1 MIETHFGLKRRPF
14 FLHPEDAPYAATAFE
29 TCRTTIL
36 EGLASGEELV
46 VVAGLPGVGKSLLAR
61 VIAQQVDA
69 QVAYVNTTV
78 NNRAGLLQAILYDL
92 GLPHE
97 CRPERELRLTLV
109 DHLLSEFAAGRRTL
123 FLIDEAH
130 SLRVELLEELRTLLN
145 LEGALQIVLFGQPN
159 LLDTLHRPELVS
171 LRQRIGHLLTLE
183 PLQAEEAGDY
193 VLHQLRQA
201 GAGAN
206 VIGTEALQL
215 LVQACQGVPR
225 LLNQAM
231 TRALRLTAQANA
243 HEVEVEVL
251 LDVLNSLGL
260 DVESTHPPVA
270 EPTCRL
276 FAPAH
281 RA

>member
-1 MIETHFGLKRRPF
+1 M
-14 FLHPEDAPYAATAFE
+14 
-29 TCRTTIL
+29 
-36 EGLASGEELV
+36 
-46 VVAGLPGVGKSLLAR
+46 
-61 VIAQQVDA
+61 
-69 QVAYVNTTV
+69 
-78 NNRAGLLQAILYDL
+78 
-92 GLPHE
+92 
-97 CRPERELRLTLV
+97 RLTLV

-130 SLRVELLEELRTLLN
+130 CLGVELLEELRTLLN
-145 LEGALQIVLFGQPN
+145 LEGALQMVLFGQPD
-159 LLDTLHRPELVS
+159 LLDTLQRPELVS
-171 LRQRIGHLLTLE
+171 LRQRVAHCLTLE
-183 PLQAEEAGDY
+183 ALCAEEAGDY
-193 VLHQLRQA
+193 VLHHLRQA

-206 VIGTEALQL
+206 VIGSEALQL

-260 DVESTHPPVA
+260 NAESANPPVA
-270 EPTCRL
+270 EPTYRL